1 MSIRKNIVPGVLV
14 FGIVCSTAI
23 AQPTFDSRSDGSD
36 GALDFTGQSGVID
49 FDPFTFAPPLDPDGD
64 QVFHFTTI
72 TIPAD
77 VTIRMRADTLPNGPV
92 YWLATEDVVIE
103 GTLDL
108 QGEPGSPQ
116 GPRGA
121 ALPGPGGFPGG
132 VGRGTDSDATRGGGP
147 GGGPA
152 STNSGISPANHAT
165 GNSAYGNVFL
175 APFIGGSGGGGYSAG
190 SSIVGGGAGGGA
202 ILIASSSTIRI
213 AGAVNV
219 RAGDAGNFSG
229 QVSGRGS
236 GGAIRLLAP
245 AIQGGGN
252 LFASSGTASGRIRM
266 ESFSNTHS
274 GSIEGS
280 FRVVRLVENVR
291 FLPADRPPLVRVTTI
306 GGVAV
311 PNNPTGNI
319 FSPDVTI
326 ESALPVVVEVAA
338 EKIPLGT
345 ELTLQIWSDTDGL
358 QTVVTTPLA
367 GTLEAS
373 TATAMV
379 TFAPEASR
387 IFVRAQ
393 WTP

>member
-1 MSIRKNIVPGVLV
+1 MRNHDYLLPGILVLV
-14 FGIVCSTAI
+14 MACSTAM
-23 AQPTFDSRSDGSD
+23 AQPTFDSRSGGSD

-49 FDPFTFAPPLDPDGD
+49 FEPFTFNPPLDPDGD

-77 VTIRMRADTLPNGPV
+77 VTIRMRADKLPNGPV
-92 YWLATEDVVIE
+92 YWLATGDVIIE

-108 QGEPGSPQ
+108 RGEQGSPQ

-132 VGRGTDSDATRGGGP
+132 VGQGTNSAATRGGGP
-147 GGGPA
+147 GGGDA
-152 STNSGISPANHAT
+152 STNSGVASASHAT
-165 GNSAYGNVFL
+165 GGREYGNVFL
-175 APFIGGSGGGGYSAG
+175 TPLIGGSGGGGYNGG

-202 ILIASSSTIRI
+202 ILIASNTVIRV
-213 AGAVNV
+213 AGTVSV
-219 RAGDAGNFSG
+219 RAGGSG
-229 QVSGRGS
+229 FNGGQISGHGS

-245 AIQGGGN
+245 SIEGSGS
-252 LFASSGTASGRIRM
+252 LLASSSSVAGRIRM

-274 GSIEGS
+274 GNIEGS
-280 FRVVRLVENVR
+280 FRIVRLVESVR
-291 FLPADRPPLVRVTTI
+291 FLPEDRPPLVRVTSI

-326 ESALPVVVEVAA
+326 DSAVPVVVAVAA

-345 ELTLQIWSDTDGL
+345 ELTLQIWSDTAGL
-358 QTVVTTPLA
+358 QTVQTTPLA

-373 TATAMV
+373 TASAMV